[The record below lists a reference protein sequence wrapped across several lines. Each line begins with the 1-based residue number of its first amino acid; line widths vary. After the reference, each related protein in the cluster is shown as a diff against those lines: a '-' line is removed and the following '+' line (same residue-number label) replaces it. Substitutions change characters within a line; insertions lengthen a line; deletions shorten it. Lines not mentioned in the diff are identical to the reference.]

1 MEKSIPYEATGR
13 SRQKSRTRRDL
24 VEAARALISAGTT
37 PTVEETAAAASVSR
51 TTAYRY
57 FPTQRDLLLA
67 AYPAMELTSL
77 LGEDAPVDAEARLD
91 RVVNEY
97 LDMTIVNEAM
107 LRTALWLS
115 LDPSNSKREKL
126 LVRQGRVITWL
137 EDALKPLRGTL
148 SDDALE
154 SLVRAIRAAA
164 GIEALVWLTDIAGL
178 SREEAKELMT
188 WSARALLRAGLAE
201 ADANAPELAPD

>member
-24 VEAARALISAGTT
+24 VEAARALISAGST

-77 LGEDAPVDAEARLD
+77 LGEDAPEDAEARLD
-91 RVVNEY
+91 LVVNEY

-115 LDPSNSKREKL
+115 LDPSNSKHEKL
-126 LVRQGRVITWL
+126 LVRKGRVIIWL
-137 EDALKPLRGTL
+137 EDALAPLRGTL
-148 SDDALE
+148 TDEALE
-154 SLVRAIRAAA
+154 LLVRAIRAAA

-178 SREEAKELMT
+178 SREEAKELMQ
-188 WSARALLRAGLAE
+188 WSARALLRAALTE
-201 ADANAPELAPD
+201 ANSNASG

>member
-1 MEKSIPYEATGR
+1 MEKSIPYETTGR

-24 VEAARALISAGTT
+24 VEAARALISAGGT

-77 LGEDAPVDAEARLD
+77 LGEDAPADAEARLD
-91 RVVNEY
+91 QVVNEY

-115 LDPSNSKREKL
+115 LDPSNSNREKL
-126 LVRQGRVITWL
+126 LVRKGRVITWL
-137 EDALKPLRGTL
+137 EDALAPLRGTL
-148 SDDALE
+148 TDDALD

-178 SREEAKELMT
+178 SREEAQELMH
-188 WSARALLRAGLAE
+188 WSARALLRQALVE
-201 ADANAPELAPD
+201 ASANSRSLSPE

>member
-77 LGEDAPVDAEARLD
+77 LGEDAPADAEARLNQ
-91 RVVNEY
+91 VVNEY
-97 LDMTIVNEAM
+97 LDMTIANEAM

-115 LDPSNSKREKL
+115 LDPSNSKHEKL
-126 LVRQGRVITWL
+126 LVRKGRVIIWL
-137 EDALKPLRGTL
+137 EDALAPLRGTL
-148 SDDALE
+148 TDDALE

-164 GIEALVWLTDIAGL
+164 GIEALVWLTDIAEL
-178 SREEAKELMT
+178 SREEAKELMR
-188 WSARALLRAGLAE
+188 WSAQALLRQALAE
-201 ADANAPELAPD
+201 ASSDSRSLSPE

>member
-13 SRQKSRTRRDL
+13 TRQKSRTHRDL
-24 VEAARALISAGTT
+24 IEAARALISAGTT

-57 FPTQRDLLLA
+57 FPTQRDLLVA

-77 LGEDAPVDAEARLD
+77 LGADAPADAEARLD
-91 RVVNEY
+91 QVVNEY
-97 LDMTIVNEAM
+97 LDLTIANEAM
-107 LRTALWLS
+107 LRTALWIS
-115 LDPSNSKREKL
+115 LDPGNPNREKL
-126 LVRQGRVITWL
+126 LVRKGRVITWL
-137 EDALKPLRGTL
+137 EDALAPLRGTL
-148 SDDALE
+148 TDEALG

-178 SREEAKELMT
+178 SREEAKELMS
-188 WSARALLRAGLAE
+188 WSARALLQAAVTE
-201 ADANAPELAPD
+201 ANSNSSELAPD